1 MSHRLRC
8 AVSCSLRGL
17 LWAVLLAAAS
27 GGATIGNAW
36 DIVHV
41 EEDWELVV
49 GDPDP
54 NTAGPQIACSM
65 SPFASISDTYF
76 TTEINHRS
84 VPWWA
89 PGGISIHQWSGD
101 WRIQSFDRADRS
113 TMQTNDEVV
122 RWTQS
127 LDVNNGVL
135 TFQVRNGTSTTWGP
149 FGYTNMVRLQT
160 NWGVNSI
167 NSYSPD
173 VSVANSGVAFASN
186 RVKSLRLVQVRATLS
201 NGTTVT
207 DTTTRTVHELT
218 DP

>member
-1 MSHRLRC
+1 MNARLRSS
-8 AVSCSLRGL
+8 VSCPRREWLAAL
-17 LWAVLLAAAS
+17 LSAVLCGAAS
-27 GGATIGNAW
+27 VGNAW

-54 NTAGPQIACSM
+54 NTAGPQVACSM
-65 SPFASISDTYF
+65 SPFNTINDTYF

-89 PGGISIHQWSGD
+89 PGGISIHQWTGD

-127 LDVNNGVL
+127 LDVNNGLL

-149 FGYTNMVRLQT
+149 FGYTNMVKLQT
-160 NWGVNSI
+160 SWGVNNI

-173 VSVANSGVAFASN
+173 VSAANSGVAFASN

>member
-1 MSHRLRC
+1 MKAPLRSAFSCSQRGVFLAALC
-8 AVSCSLRGL
+8 AVACGVPSL
-17 LWAVLLAAAS
+17 AE
-27 GGATIGNAW
+27 AW

-49 GDPDP
+49 GEPDP
-54 NTAGPQIACSM
+54 NTAGPQVACSM
-65 SPFASISDTYF
+65 SPFSNVNDTYF

-127 LDVNNGVL
+127 LDVANGVL
-135 TFQVRNGTSTTWGP
+135 TFQIRNGTSTTWGP

-160 NWGVNSI
+160 SWGVNSI

-173 VSVANSGVAFASN
+173 VSVANSGVAFAAN

-201 NGTTVT
+201 DGSIVT

>member
-1 MSHRLRC
+1 MNDRLRW
-8 AVSCSLRGL
+8 AISCSLRGV
-17 LWAVLLAAAS
+17 LWAVLCALAW
-27 GGATIGNAW
+27 GGSAVGQAW

-49 GDPDP
+49 GEPDP
-54 NTAGPQIACSM
+54 NTSGPQIACAM
-65 SPFASISDTYF
+65 SPFSNISDTYF
-76 TTEINHRS
+76 TSEINHRS
-84 VPWWA
+84 MPWWA

-127 LDVNNGVL
+127 LDVSGGKL
-135 TFQVRNGTSTTWGP
+135 TFQVKNGTSTTWGA
-149 FGYTNMVRLQT
+149 FGYSNMVKLQT
-160 NWGVNSI
+160 SWGVNNI
-167 NSYSPD
+167 NNYSPD

-186 RVKSLRLVQVRATLS
+186 RVKALRLVQVRATLS